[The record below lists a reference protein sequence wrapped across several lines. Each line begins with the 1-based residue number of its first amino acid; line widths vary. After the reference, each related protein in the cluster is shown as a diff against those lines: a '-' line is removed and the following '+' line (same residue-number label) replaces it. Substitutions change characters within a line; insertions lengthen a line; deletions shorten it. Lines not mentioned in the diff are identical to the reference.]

1 MSCLNR
7 ERELIKIKQEYEDK
21 ITSEIEL
28 LNKNLDSDYKR
39 RLQIFQGPYSLTYS
53 LTHSLTHL
61 LTHSLTYLLTHCADR
76 EEQLKRESVDREK
89 KLELKNYEIK
99 QSLTLEI
106 SELKQREA
114 SVQRRIEIESTGL
127 KLLEQRLK
135 EVQELLEIREKDVS
149 RREKEVGES
158 IEIYRADARK
168 EAKIQLQLELELADT
183 EKSKILLEKQQFERD
198 KKNFDVIVKDEV
210 RKMTKELHAAVDD
223 RDLEVQA
230 LREKI
235 TELQLTI
242 KKANDEENRALLA
255 GVDEVDSDDS
265 VVMTKTKL
273 VQHVSGG
280 RQSVESTKSSKYD
293 QWFQNIVNKAAVGS
307 GKVSASQMSLASAV
321 GDYDYDS
328 LLVELKNEKSK
339 SSSLQMRCDELNRL
353 VADYKQTVTRLT
365 ESLHSTS
372 LRSKEVEST
381 EELLDSILSKK
392 SEILNKVTGKA
403 SNDAAQSNMPPP
415 AYHYNFNSAYG
426 NVAPPAI
433 PYYYP
438 HMMMPPTYAV
448 PVAAATSTPSLTVQI
463 NEPTKAAS
471 NEAAQNAVVPP
482 VASAQKVV
490 EKVSEKIIEK
500 VTEKV
505 EPEITAATASVD
517 SVPAPQAKEQVK
529 QQEIAVSD
537 STVSE
542 REDDGVSKPK
552 DTVNSPPKASS
563 SHSPASL
570 APINTNFDIKQEES
584 TSSVSGSNSVASSPG
599 IRPARLIQVA
609 AKSPSKVDTSVSEES
624 VVEAI
629 VITSP
634 ISSPYSLNKSSDWIE
649 AESDRVAKERERLE
663 AEERKRKEEEDDAA
677 AIAEARAK
685 VLARRKSKQTEAP
698 AAATTTTAPVN
709 TSMKASNQSFVT
721 KKQLSSSFDDQ
732 SDDSES
738 YEFGHNHDVDDDND
752 ESGDFW
758 S

>member
-1 MSCLNR
+1 M
-7 ERELIKIKQEYEDK
+7 
-21 ITSEIEL
+21 
-28 LNKNLDSDYKR
+28 
-39 RLQIFQGPYSLTYS
+39 
-53 LTHSLTHL
+53 
-61 LTHSLTYLLTHCADR
+61 
-76 EEQLKRESVDREK
+76 KRESVDREK

-106 SELKQREA
+106 AELKQREV

-198 KKNFDVIVKDEV
+198 KKNFDVIVTDEV
-210 RKMTKELHAAVDD
+210 RKRTKELHAAVED
-223 RDLEVQA
+223 RDTEAVA
-230 LREKI
+230 LRDKI

-293 QWFQNIVNKAAVGS
+293 QWFQNIINKAAVGS
-307 GKVSASQMSLASAV
+307 GKVSASQMTLASAV
-321 GDYDYDS
+321 GDFDYDS

-392 SEILNKVTGKA
+392 NEILNKVSVKA
-403 SNDAAQSNMPPP
+403 SNDATQSNIPPP

-426 NVAPPAI
+426 NVAAPAI

-438 HMMMPPTYAV
+438 HMMMPPTFPAAV
-448 PVAAATSTPSLTVQI
+448 PIATANNTPSLTVQI

-471 NEAAQNAVVPP
+471 NESTQQPT
-482 VASAQKVV
+482 ASEHKSVEKITGNVDQKV
-490 EKVSEKIIEK
+490 
-500 VTEKV
+500 
-505 EPEITAATASVD
+505 TAVPASVD
-517 SVPAPQAKEQVK
+517 TVPVPQVK
-529 QQEIAVSD
+529 QQEIAVSY
-537 STVSE
+537 SAVSE
-542 REDDGVSKPK
+542 SVSRSNEALK
-552 DTVNSPPKASS
+552 SPPKASS
-563 SHSPASL
+563 GHSPLSL
-570 APINTNFDIKQEES
+570 APINTNFEIKQEEATS
-584 TSSVSGSNSVASSPG
+584 TVSGSNSVASSPG
-599 IRPARLIQVA
+599 IRPARQIQVA

-634 ISSPYSLNKSSDWIE
+634 ITSPYSLNKGSDWIE
-649 AESDRVAKERERLE
+649 AESDRVSKEKERLE

-685 VLARRKSKQTEAP
+685 VLARRKSKQAEAP
-698 AAATTTTAPVN
+698 AVTTNTGTAPVN

-738 YEFGHNHDVDDDND
+738 YEFGHNHDADDDND